1 MKQPKCKICKKPFQ
15 RFRSTQTVCGYDC
28 AKTEGE
34 RKQAEKKKQQR
45 KSDKAT
51 REALESVS
59 SVKAKLQPKI
69 NELARLIDYGLPCIA
84 TGNGGKMSGGHLHH
98 AGGSDSIRFNLH
110 NIHRQ
115 SYQSNSE
122 KAGDIINYL
131 AGLENEYGKEYRDFI
146 EYDLRQTPVQN
157 WTKEQLRQAM
167 KDCNK
172 IKKELIK
179 LIEYYGQVS
188 PEIRVQR
195 RSLFNNLLGLY
206 QGFSYNF
213 DKKV

>member
-1 MKQPKCKICKKPFQ
+1 LKQPKCKICKKQFE

-34 RKQAEKKKQQR
+34 RKQAEKKRQQDAL
-45 KSDKAT
+45 DKVQ
-51 REALESVS
+51 RLEQETLPQ
-59 SVKAKLQPKI
+59 VKAKLQTKI
-69 NELARLIDYGLPCIA
+69 NELARLIDYGLTCIA
-84 TGNGGKMSGGHLHH
+84 TGDKATDGGHFRSV
-98 AGGSDSIRFNLH
+98 GSHDSIRFNLH

-115 SYQSNSE
+115 SRGSNGF
-122 KAGDIINYL
+122 KGGAQIDYIHGI
-131 AGLENEYGKEYRDFI
+131 ENEYGKEYRDFI

-167 KDCNK
+167 KDCNE